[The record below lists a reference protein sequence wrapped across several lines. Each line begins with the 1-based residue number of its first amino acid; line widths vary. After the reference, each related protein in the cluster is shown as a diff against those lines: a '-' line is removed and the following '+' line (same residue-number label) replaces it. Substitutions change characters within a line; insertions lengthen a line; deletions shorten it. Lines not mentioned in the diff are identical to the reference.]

1 MISFENISKSYGG
14 QVLFENAG
22 FKINSKERI
31 GLVGRNGHGK
41 TTLLRMIINDDEID
55 QGNILIPKNYKI
67 GYVRQ
72 HLKFTEDTVLKEG
85 ILGLREEESD
95 QHWKVEKILAGLG
108 FSKSDMQKNPLDFSG
123 GFQVRLNLAKVLANE
138 PDLLLLDEPT
148 NYLDITSV
156 RWIQQFLLAWQNEL
170 ILITHDRNF
179 MDKIV
184 THIVG
189 IHRKTVRKIPGDTGK
204 YYTQIA
210 LDEEIHEK
218 TRINDEKKRKEIE
231 LFITRFR
238 AKARLANMVQSRVKT
253 LSKMEKKEKLDAVSD
268 LEFSFRSS
276 PFKGKQVL
284 QAENINFGYT
294 SDKPLINDVNLTIDP
309 NDRVCVIGKNGKG
322 KTTLL
327 KILGGIIKPDTG
339 NVILNPGVE
348 RGVYEQTN
356 VSSLN
361 DDNSVVDELCY
372 SHIDV
377 DNQQARNI
385 CGAMMFEGDSA
396 LKKIKVLSGGEKSR
410 VMLGKLLVT
419 PLNLIL
425 LDEPTNH
432 LDMQSCDS
440 LLSAI
445 DNFEGSVV
453 MVTHN
458 EMYLHAIAKRLIVFK
473 DDKIFMFNGTYAEFL
488 EKEGWGDE
496 KTTVQMKV
504 ESVERLSKK
513 EYKRLRS
520 DIIKRRSSALKPLNK
535 GIEEAENNIEKN
547 EELLEIAN
555 TELLTAS
562 ENQDATKIQEYSKKI
577 HKLQEEIDLLF
588 DKLEEM
594 SEKQSMES
602 EIYNVELEE
611 LEKRA

>member
-1 MISFENISKSYGG
+1 MISFENISKGYGG
-14 QVLFENAG
+14 QILFEDAG
-22 FKINSKERI
+22 FKINNRERI

-41 TTLLRMIINDDEID
+41 TTLLKMIINEDEID
-55 QGNILIPKNYKI
+55 SGNILIPKNYRI
-67 GYVRQ
+67 GYVKQ

-95 QHWKVEKILAGLG
+95 HHWKVEKILAGLG
-108 FSKSDMQKNPLDFSG
+108 FSKTDMDKNPLDFSG

-156 RWIQQFLLAWQNEL
+156 RWIQNFLLSWQNEL

-179 MDKIV
+179 MDKVV
-184 THIVG
+184 THVVG
-189 IHRKTVRKIPGDTGK
+189 IHRKTIRKIPGDTEK
-204 YYTQIA
+204 FYSQIA
-210 LDEEIHEK
+210 LDEEIYEK
-218 TRINDEKKRKEIE
+218 TRVNDEKKRKEIE
-231 LFITRFR
+231 LFVTRFR

-253 LSKMEKKEKLDAVSD
+253 LSKMEKKDKLDALSD

-284 QAENINFGYT
+284 QAENINFGYVK
-294 SDKPLINDVNLTIDP
+294 DKPLIKDVDLTINP

-327 KILGGIIKPDTG
+327 KILGGIIEPDTG
-339 NVILNPGVE
+339 SVILNPGVE

-356 VSSLN
+356 VKTLN
-361 DDNSVVDELCY
+361 DQNTVVDELCY
-372 SHIDV
+372 THPDV

-396 LKKIKVLSGGEKSR
+396 LKKVKVLSGGEKSR

-440 LLSAI
+440 LLAAI

-473 DDKIFMFNGTYAEFL
+473 DDKVFMFNGTYAEFL
-488 EKEGWGDE
+488 EKEGWGDD
-496 KTTVQMKV
+496 KN
-504 ESVERLSKK
+504 ESVKAINSDEKLSKK
-513 EYKRLRS
+513 EYKKLRS
-520 DIIKRRSSALKPLNK
+520 EIIQRRSSALKPLNN
-535 GIEEAENNIEKN
+535 GIEDAENKIENN
-547 EELLEIAN
+547 EEELETLNEKLLI
-555 TELLTAS
+555 AS
-562 ENQDATKIQEYSKKI
+562 EKQDVKVIQDCSKKI
-577 HKLQEEIDLLF
+577 HDLTEEINILF
-588 DKLEEM
+588 DKLEEL
-594 SEKQSMES
+594 SDKQSKES
-602 EIYNVELEE
+602 EIYNKELED
-611 LEKRA
+611 LEKRS

>member
-22 FKINSKERI
+22 FKINGKERI
-31 GLVGRNGHGK
+31 GLIGRNGHGK

-55 QGNILIPKNYKI
+55 QGNIIIPKNYRI
-67 GYVRQ
+67 GYVKQ
-72 HLKFTEDTVLKEG
+72 HLTFTEDTVLKEG

-123 GFQVRLNLAKVLANE
+123 GFQVRLNLAKVLTNE

-156 RWIQQFLLAWQNEL
+156 RWIKQFLLAWQNEL

-189 IHRKTVRKIPGDTGK
+189 IHRQTVRKIPGDTGK

-218 TRINDEKKRKEIE
+218 TRINDDKKRKEIE
-231 LFITRFR
+231 LFVSRFR
-238 AKARLANMVQSRVKT
+238 AKARLASMVQSRVKA
-253 LSKMEKKEKLDAVSD
+253 LSRMEKKDKLDTVSD
-268 LEFSFRSS
+268 LEFTFRSS

-284 QAENINFGYT
+284 QAENLNFGYT
-294 SDKPLINDVNLTIDP
+294 SDKPLVKDVNLTIDP

-327 KILGGIIKPDTG
+327 KILGGIIEPDTG
-339 NVILNPGVE
+339 KVILNPGVE

-356 VSSLN
+356 VISLN
-361 DDNSVVDELCY
+361 AENTVVDELCY
-372 SHIDV
+372 CHPDV

-385 CGAMMFEGDSA
+385 CGSMMFEGDSA

-445 DNFEGSVV
+445 DNFDGSVV

-458 EMYLHAIAKRLIVFK
+458 EMYLHAIAKKLIVFK

-496 KTTVQMKV
+496 KIIPQTKE
-504 ESVERLSKK
+504 ESVGRLPKK

-520 DIIKRRSSALKPLNK
+520 DIVKRRSTALKPLNK
-535 GIEEAENNIEKN
+535 GIEDAENKIEKN
-547 EELLEIAN
+547 EELLEVAN

-562 ENQDATKIQEYSKKI
+562 ENQDAAKIQEYSKMI
-577 HKLQEEIDLLF
+577 HKLQEEIDFLF
-588 DKLEEM
+588 DKLEEL
-594 SEKQSMES
+594 SDKQSVES
-602 EIYNVELEE
+602 EIYTIELEE